1 MTLSYDMQVPDD
13 IHDDVGILLRNL
25 QAIPTWTDA
34 KHAIYA
40 EFEKLVKSREYIF
53 FTGDCRDYHLERKGQ
68 SCLYDVPLNQRG
80 ALAKFAG
87 KRVRLVCGGSYNPY
101 SDRFYFAKQVDAS
114 GIDLR
119 HVMNYDIL
127 GSVVAWPVEVY
138 LSGSVGQWGIDFEFV
153 DPEARDSI
161 SYAADS
167 ADDFIWIAEER
178 SLDLTEF
185 IKALRLKPL
194 KELQVLA
201 NDIEQ
206 ATLNKSA
213 V

>member
-1 MTLSYDMQVPDD
+1 MTLSHNLQTPDD
-13 IHDDVGILLRNL
+13 IHDDVGILLREL
-25 QAIPTWTDA
+25 HAIPTWTDA

-40 EFEKLVKSREYIF
+40 EFERLVKSREYLF

-68 SCLYDVPLNQRG
+68 SCLYDVPLKQRG
-80 ALAKFAG
+80 ALAKFRG

-101 SDRFYFAKQVDAS
+101 SDRFYFAKQVDAN

-119 HVMNYDIL
+119 HVMNYEIL

-138 LSGSVGQWGIDFEFV
+138 LSGSVGQWGINFEFV
-153 DPEARDSI
+153 DPEARESV
-161 SYAADS
+161 SYAAES
-167 ADDFIWIAEER
+167 AEDFISMSEER

-206 ATLNKSA
+206 ATLNKS
-213 V
+213 VV

>member
-13 IHDDVGILLRNL
+13 IHDDVGIMLRNL
-25 QAIPTWTDA
+25 RAIPNWTDA

-40 EFEKLVKSREYIF
+40 EFERLVKSREYLF

-101 SDRFYFAKQVDAS
+101 SGRFYFAEQVDAN

-119 HVMNYDIL
+119 HVMNYEIL
-127 GSVVAWPVEVY
+127 GSVVSWPVEVY
-138 LSGSVGQWGIDFEFV
+138 LSGSAGQWYVDLEFV
-153 DPEARDSI
+153 DPEARDSA
-161 SYAADS
+161 SYAADC
-167 ADDFIWIAEER
+167 ADSFIGIAVQHCM
-178 SLDLTEF
+178 DLTEF
-185 IKALRLKPL
+185 VKALRLMRL
-194 KELQVLA
+194 KEVESLA
-201 NDIEQ
+201 NDIER
-206 ATLNKSA
+206 AI
-213 V
+213 